1 MSEWIFHPHAPIG
14 SRLRAC
20 REAFTQDSVRGFA
33 SRLAVSPMTVSGW
46 EVGARCI
53 PVESAVRYCDLFGV
67 TLDWIYRGRRDGLS
81 EAASRLL
88 K

>member
-1 MSEWIFHPHAPIG
+1 MSEWTDHPYAVIG

-46 EVGARCI
+46 EVGARRI
-53 PVESAVRYCDLFGV
+53 PVESAERYCDLFGV

-81 EAASRLL
+81 EMASKTL
-88 K
+88 